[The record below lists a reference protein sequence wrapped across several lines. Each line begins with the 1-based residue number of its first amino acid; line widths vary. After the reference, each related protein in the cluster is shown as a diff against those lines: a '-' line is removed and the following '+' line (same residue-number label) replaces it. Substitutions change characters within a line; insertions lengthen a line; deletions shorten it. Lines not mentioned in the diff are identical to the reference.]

1 MKRLCL
7 TICVVLCGFTGVWAA
22 PPFGKG
28 RPEPAELPGTK
39 LSHRL
44 APTMLQGAFA
54 PSAYPAAIKVAFI
67 KVDFPPEDPDSAA
80 TTGTGSWNDQSY
92 AYGDPAD
99 PDYWISRAATRFAQ
113 YWTEVSHG
121 KLSVTVHVYP
131 PAGGAAYRL
140 PGPMVSYGEE
150 SVADIESLIFDSVT
164 AADADVDFSQ
174 YDAILLVHAGA
185 GEETDILSNT
195 TRDIWSLSYS
205 SSCITPDNA
214 SGTCL
219 VADGKQ
225 ITEAILLPQTDVQD
239 GITVDPFGVYLH
251 EFGHWLGL
259 PDLYCTSLICL
270 LDGVGDWSL
279 MDQGSYNADP
289 ADPATCSS
297 NPQTCIYGSMP
308 AHLDA
313 WSKVFLG
320 WAGPQ
325 TLAASPDPGAAGLHP
340 IELDAT
346 PEIIKLPASTGTA
359 SQYFLLENRQRAGFD
374 RGLPGHGLL
383 VWLVDED
390 TINSRLATNTV
401 NNSRLRPG
409 VKLIEADGNYDLM
422 DPGDG
427 DIGSG
432 SDPFP
437 GTDAVTSLTPHSVPS
452 SQPYTSYGWV
462 NVTAIAETAGNVT
475 FSVGFSPLPPKNVV
489 LSGSTLLWGSN
500 TEPDLSYYQIYKNGS
515 PLLQTDATEYTDG
528 NPAPGAVYAVS
539 AVDGNGNESVYAQAV
554 AVSPAGGGGGGGP
567 CFIATAAYGSPMAEE
582 VNVLRRFRDG
592 VLMKSAIGREFIR
605 WYYQCSPPAAA
616 FIRRHETMRL
626 AVRGALTPVV
636 NIIKYPFAAFAG
648 AMTLVGA
655 FVLVRR
661 GRRRPAV

>member
-1 MKRLCL
+1 
-7 TICVVLCGFTGVWAA
+7 
-22 PPFGKG
+22 
-28 RPEPAELPGTK
+28 
-39 LSHRL
+39 
-44 APTMLQGAFA
+44 MLQGAFA
-54 PSAYPAAIKVAFI
+54 PSAYPATVNVLFLR
-67 KVDFPPEDPDSAA
+67 VDFDPESTDDPGTTGDGTWADETYSYSGDPDHWVNNAR
-80 TTGTGSWNDQSY
+80 TKF
-92 AYGDPAD
+92 P
-99 PDYWISRAATRFAQ
+99 Q
-113 YWTEVSHG
+113 YWNE
-121 KLSVTVHVYP
+121 
-131 PAGGAAYRL
+131 
-140 PGPMVSYGEE
+140 VSYGHLTVNIAVSPAVYRLSHPMAHYGAETNTT
-150 SVADIESLIFDSVT
+150 IENLIYDSVI
-164 AADADVDFSQ
+164 AADHDIDFSG
-174 YDAILLVHAGA
+174 YDVIFLVHAGA

-214 SGTCL
+214 SGACL

-313 WSKVFLG
+313 WSKVYLG
-320 WAGPQ
+320 WASPQ
-325 TLAASPDPGAAGLHP
+325 TLAASPDPGAASLHP

-359 SQYFLLENRQRAGFD
+359 SQYFLLENRQQEGFD

-437 GTDAVTSLTPHSVPS
+437 GTNAVTFLTPHTVPS

-462 NVTAIAETAGNVT
+462 NVTAIAESTGLVT
-475 FSVGFSPLPPKNVV
+475 FNVGFSPLPPRNAVV
-489 LSGSTLLWGSN
+489 SGTMVFWGAN

-515 PLLQTDATEYTDG
+515 PLLQTDLTDYTDG
-528 NPAPGAVYAVS
+528 NPASDDVYAVS
-539 AVDGNGNESVYAQAV
+539 AVDSNGNESVISQAV
-554 AVSPAGGGGGGGP
+554 AVSPAGGGSGGP
-567 CFIATAAYGSPMAEE
+567 CFIATAAYGSAMAEE
-582 VNVLRRFRDG
+582 VNVLRRFRDNA
-592 VLMKSAIGREFIR
+592 LMKSAIGREFIR

-636 NIIKYPFAAFAG
+636 YIIKYPFAAVAG
-648 AMTLVGA
+648 AMAMAGA

-661 GRRRPAV
+661 RRGRAAA